1 MEKPFELTNLHQL
14 CSYLHD
20 LLLKL
25 AQAGMASV
33 RLIQVC
39 QQLVQAGAF
48 HQSAL
53 RRLASAKT

>member
-1 MEKPFELTNLHQL
+1 MEKQFKLTNLHQL

-25 AQAGMASV
+25 AQAGVASV
-33 RLIQVC
+33 RLSQVC

-53 RRLASAKT
+53 KRLA